1 MNSHCEV
8 VQARLSCTGKLNRS
22 NLLNQGKTCFEAACG
37 ARENVLSTFPAL
49 ATVVLSRFA
58 DVPQVCRGE
67 AGTNLCCYCFYL
79 RLLLAKTSP
88 SIADSDLA
96 LLPSK
101 DDRGLS
107 WLPSERLAAKSVL
120 GCKSLRG
127 AHGFEWMHRHVA
139 PKQSVES
146 GQNLL
151 RSGSLLKACPGV
163 QSLRGANRADELY
176 KQVAPWQSV
185 GVGEA
190 C

>member
-1 MNSHCEV
+1 M
-8 VQARLSCTGKLNRS
+8 SCTNKLRRG
-22 NLLNQGKTCFEAACG
+22 NLLKQGKTCYKAACG
-37 ARENVLSTFPAL
+37 DGVSVLSTFPAL

-58 DVPQVCRGE
+58 DVPQVCHVE
-67 AGTNLCCYCFYL
+67 AETNLCCYCIFV

-88 SIADSDLA
+88 SISDPDWA

-107 WLPSERLAAKSVL
+107 LLPSKRLAAKSVL

-151 RSGSLLKACPGV
+151 RRLAAKSVPGCTVIARRDCFVVPPRNDSRRSNLLNQGKTCFEAAC
-163 QSLRGANRADELY
+163 S
-176 KQVAPWQSV
+176 
-185 GVGEA
+185 
-190 C
+190 

>member
-1 MNSHCEV
+1 M
-8 VQARLSCTGKLNRS
+8 
-22 NLLNQGKTCFEAACG
+22 
-37 ARENVLSTFPAL
+37 LSTFPAL

-58 DVPQVCRGE
+58 DVPQVCHVE
-67 AGTNLCCYCFYL
+67 AETNLCCYCIFV

-101 DDRGLS
+101 DDRSLS
-107 WLPSERLAAKSVL
+107 LLPSERLAAKSVL

-151 RSGSLLKACPGV
+151 RSGSLLKASWGV
-163 QSLRGANRADELY
+163 SHCEVVQARLSCTGKLNRSNLLNQGKTCYEATCGARESVLSKFWFWQQSFL
-176 KQVAPWQSV
+176 K
-185 GVGEA
+185 
-190 C
+190 